1 MTQTT
6 PAGTRA
12 GTRAGTATP
21 AAPAHGTGRRT
32 AWPLLATAAGAAGF
46 VATMVLDGRQP
57 QEIGETIE
65 PSLAFFE
72 ALDPVTYRL
81 SMVVGYVAVVLLL
94 VLAAQWRRRV
104 EPRFADSTA
113 VHVVPLGL
121 LASAAGL
128 TYGYG
133 WKGALGLY
141 MPGGTEEGSFD
152 AAGLHVYFMLSDFGA
167 WIGWLGVVVAAGAI
181 AWMGLKER
189 SVSRWLG
196 AFAVLPVLQTTLMVA
211 GLGVPGVPAL
221 LAPLWLFVTGLG
233 LYFGRSAISS

>member
-6 PAGTRA
+6 V
-12 GTRAGTATP
+12 P
-21 AAPAHGTGRRT
+21 AASAASPAASGRTGRRP
-32 AWPLLATAAGAAGF
+32 AWPLLASAAGVAGL
-46 VATMVLDGRQP
+46 VATMILDGRET
-57 QEIGETIE
+57 QEPGETVE
-65 PSLAFFE
+65 LSAGLFE
-72 ALDPVTYRL
+72 SLDPFTYKM

-104 EPRFADSTA
+104 EPRFVGSTA
-113 VHVVPLGL
+113 VHLVPLGL

-141 MPGGTEEGSFD
+141 MPGGFEDTGYDE
-152 AAGLHVYFMLSDFGA
+152 AGLAVYYMLCDFGA
-167 WIGWLGVVVAAGAI
+167 WIGCLGVVVAAGAV

-189 SVSRWLG
+189 LVSRWLG

-233 LYFGRSAISS
+233 LYFGRSAVAR

>member
-6 PAGTRA
+6 TAPGATRTSAPAGR
-12 GTRAGTATP
+12 
-21 AAPAHGTGRRT
+21 TGRRP
-32 AWPLLATAAGAAGF
+32 AWPLLASAAGVAGF

-57 QEIGETIE
+57 YVEGATVAMTAD
-65 PSLAFFE
+65 LFE
-72 ALDPVTYRL
+72 SLDPVVYRL

-104 EPRFADSTA
+104 EPRVAESTA
-113 VHVVPLGL
+113 AHLVPLGL

-133 WKGALGLY
+133 WKGAFGLY
-141 MPGGTEEGSFD
+141 APGGFEGDSFD
-152 AAGLHVYFMLSDFGA
+152 TAGLSVYYMLCDFGA

-189 SVSRWLG
+189 LVSRWLG
-196 AFAVLPVLQTTLMVA
+196 AVAILPVLQTTLMVA
-211 GLGVPGVPAL
+211 AIGVPGVPAL
-221 LAPLWLFVTGLG
+221 MAPMWLFVTGLG
-233 LYFGRSAISS
+233 LYFGKSTISR